1 MVAFRHM
8 EFNPTCSRKIID
20 EYPAL
25 QNIFS
30 VVKDVVARYIILMY
44 AKDSP
49 MKKDYPS
56 LQKRK
61 EACANIC
68 KIPELDRQEVFDF
81 VIESSELTEDGMVK
95 TVEPNASALNA
106 LSGFLIYQNDR
117 LWAMIVTNEQAFY
130 EYQKKVMS
138 EVSADEDKDMLQAI
152 AIKTKLLEAMDDINK
167 RLDSYYDTM
176 TGGDKKV
183 VESLTRK
190 RMATPES
197 LAK

>member
-8 EFNPTCSRKIID
+8 EFNPTCSKKIID

-25 QNIFS
+25 QDVFS
-30 VVKDVVARYIILMY
+30 GVKDEEARYIILMY

-49 MKKDYPS
+49 MKKDYPN

-68 KIPELDRQEVFDF
+68 KIPEMNRGEIFEF
-81 VIESSELTEDGMVK
+81 VIESSELTEDGMV
-95 TVEPNASALNA
+95 TTTEPNAVALSALSN
-106 LSGFLIYQNDR
+106 FLVYQSDR

-167 RLDSYYDTM
+167 RLESYYDTM

-183 VESLTRK
+183 AESLTRK